1 MSAAEVK
8 REITAK
14 INRIN
19 DTRLLE
25 NLDAIVDDLLAK
37 SLGKDFW
44 DDLPTSLKS
53 GIEKAEKDMAEGKGL
68 SHEEVMSEVKQK
80 FKT

>member
-8 REITAK
+8 KEITEK

-19 DTRLLE
+19 DTQLLE
-25 NLDAIVDDLLAK
+25 NLDAIVNDLLAK

-44 DDLPTSLKS
+44 DELPASLKS
-53 GIEKAEKDMAEGKGL
+53 
-68 SHEEVMSEVKQK
+68 
-80 FKT
+80 

>member
-8 REITAK
+8 KEITAK

-19 DTRLLE
+19 DTQLLE

-44 DDLPTSLKS
+44 DDLPASLKS
-53 GIEKAEKDMAEGKGL
+53 GIEKAEKDMNEGKGL
-68 SHEEVMSEVKQK
+68 SHEEVMREVKQK
-80 FKT
+80 FKG